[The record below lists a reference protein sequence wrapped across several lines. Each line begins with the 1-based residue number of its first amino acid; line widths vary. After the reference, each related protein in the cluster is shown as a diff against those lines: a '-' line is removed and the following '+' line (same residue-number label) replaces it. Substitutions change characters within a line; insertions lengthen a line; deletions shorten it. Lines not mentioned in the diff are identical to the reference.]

1 MAFYD
6 IQNVS
11 YKALVEHAKTAKP
24 YRDSDGAYNLGARR
38 YSDRHYRF
46 RGDLIDVYYTHP
58 DMSKKI
64 VAKDSNI
71 DTWNYKRHLL
81 TIHPDNSFEVIN
93 FSGQGDNMFMS
104 QAVRG
109 YIHQDG
115 TRKGVVFYNNTKMHP
130 IFKGLRIDLE
140 TGDAVT
146 PYQFYKRDIDKKKAN
161 ELLKQYEDFQQMAM
175 KFIEPMTPM
184 GILEVFK
191 DLYEQEGDLDRLD
204 EGLFVQLVKEKKYVD
219 AAIVFSIAG
228 HGHHYYSYRHLLETI
243 FKSDEHEREMRMLT
257 RSFDEHYKT
266 ILATRIRENIRDIVL
281 VGCNDAAVLK
291 ELPIGEKFPSSKW
304 GYIITDEN
312 NNRFIRI

>member
-11 YKALVEHAKTAKP
+11 YKALIEHAKTAKP

-38 YSDRHYRF
+38 YSDRHYRL

-64 VAKDSNI
+64 VAKDSTI

-130 IFKGLRIDLE
+130 IFKGLRIDLR

-146 PYQFYKRDIDKKKAN
+146 PYQFHKRDIDKKKAN
-161 ELLKQYEDFQQMAM
+161 ELLKEFVEFQQMAM

-191 DLYEQEGDLDRLD
+191 DLYDQTGSLDWLN
-204 EGLFVQLVKEKKYVD
+204 EEMFVQLVREKKYVD
-219 AAIVFSIAG
+219 AAVVFSIAG
-228 HGHHYYSYRHLLETI
+228 AGHHYHSYRHMLDRI
-243 FKSDEHEREMRMLT
+243 FKSDESEREMRMIT
-257 RSFDEHYKT
+257 QAFDSHYKT
-266 ILATRIRENIRDIVL
+266 ILASRIKEDIRDVVL
-281 VGCNDAAVLK
+281 MGCEDASILK
-291 ELPIGEKFPSSKW
+291 ELKVGDKFPSSKW
-304 GYIITDEN
+304 GYSITDQCN
-312 NNRFIRI
+312 NKFIRI

>member
-38 YSDRHYRF
+38 YSDRHYRL

-64 VAKDSNI
+64 VAKDSTI

-130 IFKGLRIDLE
+130 IFKGLRIDLR

-146 PYQFYKRDIDKKKAN
+146 PYQFHKRDIDKKKAN
-161 ELLKQYEDFQQMAM
+161 ELLKEFVEFQQMAM

-191 DLYEQEGDLDRLD
+191 DLYDQTGSLDWLN
-204 EGLFVQLVKEKKYVD
+204 EEMFVQLVREKKYVD
-219 AAIVFSIAG
+219 AAVVFSIAG
-228 HGHHYYSYRHLLETI
+228 AGHHYHSYRHMLDRI
-243 FKSDEHEREMRMLT
+243 FKSDESEREMRMIT
-257 RSFDEHYKT
+257 QAFDSHYKT
-266 ILATRIRENIRDIVL
+266 ILASRIKEDIRDVVL
-281 VGCNDAAVLK
+281 MGCEDASILK
-291 ELPIGEKFPSSKW
+291 ELKVGDKFPSSKW
-304 GYIITDEN
+304 GYSITDQCN
-312 NNRFIRI
+312 NKFIRI

>member
-58 DMSKKI
+58 DISKKI

-130 IFKGLRIDLE
+130 IFKGLRIDLR

-146 PYQFYKRDIDKKKAN
+146 PYQFHKRDIDKKKAN
-161 ELLKQYEDFQQMAM
+161 ELLKEFVEFQQMAM

-191 DLYEQEGDLDRLD
+191 DLYDQTGSLDWLN
-204 EGLFVQLVKEKKYVD
+204 EEMFVQLVRERKYVD
-219 AAIVFSIAG
+219 AAVVFSIAG
-228 HGHHYYSYRHLLETI
+228 TGHHYHSYRHMLDRI
-243 FKSDEHEREMRMLT
+243 FKSDESEREMRMIT
-257 RSFDEHYKT
+257 HAFDSHYKT
-266 ILATRIRENIRDIVL
+266 ILASRIKEDIRDIVL
-281 VGCNDAAVLK
+281 MGCEDASILK
-291 ELPIGEKFPSSKW
+291 ELKVGDKFPSSKW
-304 GYIITDEN
+304 GYSITDQCN
-312 NNRFIRI
+312 NKFIRI

>member
-130 IFKGLRIDLE
+130 IFKGLRIDLR

-146 PYQFYKRDIDKKKAN
+146 PYQFHKRDIDKKKAN
-161 ELLKQYEDFQQMAM
+161 ELLKEFVEFQQMAM

-191 DLYEQEGDLDRLD
+191 DLYDQTGSLDWLN
-204 EGLFVQLVKEKKYVD
+204 EEMFVQLVREKKYVD
-219 AAIVFSIAG
+219 AAVVFSIAG
-228 HGHHYYSYRHLLETI
+228 AGHHYHSYRHMLDRI
-243 FKSDEHEREMRMLT
+243 FKSDESEREMRMIT
-257 RSFDEHYKT
+257 QAFDSHYKT
-266 ILATRIRENIRDIVL
+266 ILASRIKEDIRDVVL
-281 VGCNDAAVLK
+281 MGCEDASILK
-291 ELPIGEKFPSSKW
+291 ELKVGDKFPSSKW
-304 GYIITDEN
+304 GYSITDQCN
-312 NNRFIRI
+312 NKFIRI

>member
-11 YKALVEHAKTAKP
+11 YNALIEHAKTAKP

-130 IFKGLRIDLE
+130 IFKGLRIDLR

-146 PYQFYKRDIDKKKAN
+146 PYQFHKRDIDKKKAN
-161 ELLKQYEDFQQMAM
+161 ELLKEFVEFQQMAM

-191 DLYEQEGDLDRLD
+191 DLYDQTGSLDWLN
-204 EGLFVQLVKEKKYVD
+204 EEMFVQLVREKKYVD
-219 AAIVFSIAG
+219 AAVVFSIAG
-228 HGHHYYSYRHLLETI
+228 AGHHYHSYRHMLDRI
-243 FKSDEHEREMRMLT
+243 FKSDESEREMRMIT
-257 RSFDEHYKT
+257 QAFDSHYKT
-266 ILATRIRENIRDIVL
+266 ILASRIKEDIRDVVL
-281 VGCNDAAVLK
+281 MGCEDASILK
-291 ELPIGEKFPSSKW
+291 ELKVGDKFPSSKW
-304 GYIITDEN
+304 GYSITDQCN
-312 NNRFIRI
+312 NKFIRI

>member
-11 YKALVEHAKTAKP
+11 YKALIEHAKTAKE
-24 YRDSDGAYNLGARR
+24 YRDSGGAYNLGARR
-38 YSDRHYRF
+38 YSDRHFRL
-46 RGDLIDVYYTHP
+46 RGDLIDIYYTHP
-58 DMSKKI
+58 DQSKKI
-64 VAKDSNI
+64 VEKDKSL
-71 DTWNYKRHLL
+71 DTWSYHRHLL
-81 TIHPDNSFEVIN
+81 TIHPDNSFEVVN

-115 TRKGVVFYNNTKMHP
+115 GRKGVVYYTNTKMHP

-146 PYQFYKRDIDKKKAN
+146 PYKFYKRDINKKKAN
-161 ELLKQYEDFQQMAM
+161 ETLKEFAEFQTMAM
-175 KFIEPMTPM
+175 KFVDPMTPQ

-191 DLYEQEGDLDRLD
+191 DLYDQEGSLDALD
-204 EGLFVQLVKEKKYVD
+204 EGLFVQLVRDKKYVD

-228 HGHHYYSYRHLLETI
+228 KGIMYHSYRHLLLNV
-243 FKSDEHEREMRMLT
+243 FKNEDHERDLRMLT
-257 RSFDEHYKT
+257 RAFDNEFKS
-266 ILATRIRENIRDIVL
+266 ILARGINEAIRDIVL
-281 VGCNDAAVLK
+281 IGCDDAAILK

-304 GYIITDEN
+304 GYNITDQCD
-312 NNRFIRI
+312 NRFIRI